1 MGNFDAFLTS
11 PDGYFRLNAEDQFP
25 WAASSTHSVWYA
37 LLTVEDGKPVKYGF
51 TSGNNQ
57 KAKLRELL
65 LQLDGTEAILLGV
78 WNGQYGTSL
87 FALDPK
93 IAIAKLG

>member
-1 MGNFDAFLTS
+1 MSKFAEFISDV
-11 PDGYFRLNAEDQFP
+11 DGYFRVNSEDQFP
-25 WAASSTHSVWYA
+25 WAMSGTHAVWYA
-37 LLTVEDGKPVKYGF
+37 LLTVEDGKIVKYGF

-65 LQLDGTEAILLGV
+65 IRLEGTESMLLGV

-87 FALDPK
+87 FVLDAK
-93 IAIAKLG
+93 IAVAKLS